1 MTEKK
6 TSERITVLI
15 VCDVLG
21 EENNG
26 TTIAAMNLI
35 RYLKSRG
42 HEVRV
47 LCPDAD
53 KKGLD
58 GYYVVPTLN
67 LGGPLNRYVKKVG
80 VELAKADASVIKE
93 ALAGVDHVHVMLP
106 FPVGSKAAKMAK
118 EMGLPVTAG
127 FHMQAENF
135 TSYIKM
141 NKLAPLNHAVYK
153 YVWRALYR
161 HVDAIHYPTE
171 FIKGVFESHIKK
183 ETRGYVISNG
193 VHSYVERR
201 ESKKPP
207 ELERRTVNLST
218 GRYAREKSQDTLIK
232 AMKYSRHK
240 DEIQLIL
247 AGQGVKEK
255 SYRRLAKKV
264 GTEPIFKLYSRN
276 ELIDVLNY
284 SDIYAHPAEVELE
297 GIACLEAIAV
307 GKLAIVSDSRHAAT
321 GSFALDDSC
330 RFKVRRPKE
339 LARVIDYWIEHPE
352 LRRAYGDRY
361 LESAVIYAQDT
372 CMKRMEEMI
381 LEVRNENKC

>member
-207 ELERRTVNLST
+207 ELERRTVILST

-264 GTEPIFKLYSRN
+264 GTEPISKLYSRN

-307 GKLAIVSDSRHAAT
+307 GKLTIVSDSRHAAT